1 LERLGV
7 NSDLALMLTNLGYS
21 SICNVLAAIK
31 AAKHWDLGPDD
42 MIVTVATDGS
52 ELYNSEREK
61 VMRRDYPEGFDD
73 AEGEDAIA
81 QHLADITTDDV
92 LDMDETNRNRV
103 FNLGYFTWV
112 EQQGISVEDFERRRN
127 QSWWNDLRP
136 LIDGWD
142 SRIDEFNEATGAK
155 HLK

>member
-1 LERLGV
+1 MGTGDMKE
-7 NSDLALMLTNLGYS
+7 LTRPDRE
-21 SICNVLAAIK
+21 AI
-31 AAKHWDLGPDD
+31 
-42 MIVTVATDGS
+42 
-52 ELYNSEREK
+52 
-61 VMRRDYPEGFDD
+61 
-73 AEGEDAIA
+73 
-81 QHLADITTDDV
+81 
-92 LDMDETNRNRV
+92 